1 MEYRK
6 IEEIE
11 IENMN
16 TSFSKRDTSN
26 WLPSSR
32 NEFPHNV
39 HGTSYSLEIR
49 FSFSIITTIK
59 EWHAKKAISGYR

>member
-39 HGTSYSLEIR
+39 HGTSYSRSCTPLQVCHHLVVDMC
-49 FSFSIITTIK
+49 K
-59 EWHAKKAISGYR
+59 